1 MTSNLGSQHL
11 SENAGDSYE
20 DSRRLVVEAVEDYF
34 PTEFINRLDDI
45 IVFRAL
51 TPKEGQ
57 EIATLRLEV
66 VRQLLPGRKLTLDV
80 DETARQVLGKA
91 VSGGSMGARPL
102 NRMIQH
108 DIVNEISTLLLR
120 NRIKEGEIV
129 KVRARDGRTYVEP
142 NHTAGIADS
151 QMPPDNMNLLP
162 VSLPTTNPARPSPT
176 PRPGT
181 TASRSLAANVPDVL
195 LTDEAD
201 GVWINALSVARSVL
215 EAQQSDQESVRAQP
229 NAGVRPETP
238 VEVDPNDPAINLL
251 GDTKDIKAHCSPATL
266 KVLDGAIALLRSTG
280 DLWIAPHHL
289 IISVMEDPS
298 VNEVLGDIGLRSA
311 TLQRITGDLRRQNVL
326 VRTSKS
332 RWSVLQNYAS
342 DLTEEAPKKR
352 IGPVIGRDRE
362 IRQLA
367 TILSRRSKGNAVLLG
382 DPGVGKTAIAEGLA
396 IRIVNRDSVPP
407 NLNAKIFSL
416 DMGSLLAST
425 TCHRKLELRVKAILQ
440 EIQEN
445 EAEGIPVIIF
455 IDDLH
460 LIMTGRKTSGAGG
473 MDVANLMK
481 PLLARGKVRC
491 FGAITYADYQREMES
506 DESLAQRFS
515 PIMKTFQEYHN
526 IKVMDAAL
534 VKASVLA
541 HEYIRSVCLSDSAIN
556 LVDKACSM
564 LRMSR
569 ELRPEAIEEYR
580 SRLTALGNDIG
591 SLERPAD
598 QANPDSVQL
607 LRAARAEEAEMQS
620 ELDLARR
627 ELTMEKERR
636 GVLQNQQKELV
647 IGQPEAVHTL
657 SRAIQPHRSGL
668 ADRSNPVASFLL
680 VGRSGTGKSLLATKV
695 VEFFFW
701 SQEVLVKIN
710 GSEFADSTDLTRLV
724 SWSYTRARSQL
735 IHAKIGTPSCSGI
748 DQGGVLT
755 ECVKRKPFS
764 VILID
769 HIDKA
774 CQEFISKFRTIID

>member
-1 MTSNLGSQHL
+1 MNTTYCP
-11 SENAGDSYE
+11 AP
-20 DSRRLVVEAVEDYF
+20 SRPAPL
-34 PTEFINRLDDI
+34 PT
-45 IVFRAL
+45 
-51 TPKEGQ
+51 P
-57 EIATLRLEV
+57 
-66 VRQLLPGRKLTLDV
+66 
-80 DETARQVLGKA
+80 
-91 VSGGSMGARPL
+91 
-102 NRMIQH
+102 
-108 DIVNEISTLLLR
+108 
-120 NRIKEGEIV
+120 
-129 KVRARDGRTYVEP
+129 
-142 NHTAGIADS
+142 
-151 QMPPDNMNLLP
+151 PPDIQ
-162 VSLPTTNPARPSPT
+162 
-176 PRPGT
+176 
-181 TASRSLAANVPDVL
+181 NVPDVL

-298 VNEVLGDIGLRSA
+298 INEVLGDIGLRSA

-440 EIQEN
+440 GLFWLNEFCPSMNTEAVYLFITLEIQEN